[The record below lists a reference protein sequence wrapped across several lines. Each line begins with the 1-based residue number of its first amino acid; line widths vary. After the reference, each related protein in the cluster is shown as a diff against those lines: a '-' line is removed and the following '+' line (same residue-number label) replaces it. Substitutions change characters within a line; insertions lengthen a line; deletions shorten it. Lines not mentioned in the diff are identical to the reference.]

1 MLTPEHFS
9 RAMATEKAM
18 YRALTDLEELTGELA
33 QAATRGDRVSLRM
46 YLSLRQEPLE
56 QLSQYKAALDR
67 QCASLSEPDGRM
79 LRDLL
84 NQPSPPAC
92 PGSEELVRQVA
103 RTRAL
108 WERVVRADRQ
118 ISLKL
123 TGSSSFYNKE
133 KPAL

>member
-33 QAATRGDRVSLRM
+33 QAANRNDRVSLRM

-56 QLSQYKAALDR
+56 QLAQHKAALDR
-67 QCASLSEPDGRM
+67 QCASLPEADGRM
-79 LRDLL
+79 LRELL